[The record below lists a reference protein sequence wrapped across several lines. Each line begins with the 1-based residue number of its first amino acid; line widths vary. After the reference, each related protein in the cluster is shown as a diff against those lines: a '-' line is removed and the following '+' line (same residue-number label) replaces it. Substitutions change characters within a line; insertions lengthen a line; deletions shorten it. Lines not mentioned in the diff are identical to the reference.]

1 MPGVL
6 GLSLLVIVSGLGLLQ
21 LAVRGHRAE
30 HRLAVAVVA
39 GIAFALFFVA
49 PMAAALLVA
58 ACLGTRR
65 LAASRVVVPDR
76 LPPSWA

>member
-21 LAVRGHRAE
+21 LAVRGARSE
-30 HRLAVAVVA
+30 HRLGMAVV
-39 GIAFALFFVA
+39 GGVAFALFFVA
-49 PMAAALLVA
+49 PMAAVLLMA
-58 ACLGTRR
+58 ACVSTRR
-65 LAASRVVVPDR
+65 LAARQVVVPDR